1 LLSYL
6 VDGSQQ
12 ILPEAL
18 PLLVLPRILPE
29 HLPLLVLPEFLLES
43 LPEAPLLLALSQ
55 VLPELLPE
63 ALLPLALLPPFLP
76 LVLPTQKSEVLLLA
90 YMLQTKQPHQRFH
103 YLRFSLKFRCL
114 LFQRL
119 RFRFLKS
126 RNLKLHFL

>member
-1 LLSYL
+1 MLSYL

-12 ILPEAL
+12 ILLE
-18 PLLVLPRILPE
+18 V
-29 HLPLLVLPEFLLES
+29 LPLLVLPEFLLES
-43 LPEAPLLLALSQ
+43 LPEVPLLLALSQ

-63 ALLPLALLPPFLP
+63 SLPLLALFQVLLELLPLALLPPFLP

-90 YMLQTKQPHQRFH
+90 YMLQTKQPHQCFH

-126 RNLKLHFL
+126 RHLKLHFL